1 MSEFK
6 NKLNR
11 RQKLFKQ
18 KVTST
23 LSRNKRQEL
32 VVNISK
38 NKRDEILMKRRNL
51 SFPEGKS
58 TKNISFGLD
67 ENPTLDNLDVFV
79 NGIKSPDANVQED
92 SARMIRKIISSEEE
106 PPITEIIKTLIVPYF
121 VEFIQDFKNPTLQLE
136 SAWILSNLCS
146 GNSLETRYVVEL
158 DVIPIFFDL
167 LQSDNVDLL
176 SQKQAVGYVT
186 FFSWEKMTIIMQF
199 KLKED
204 RLVTTDSKIGGC
216 DCAQFR
222 DEILTHTNSIDT
234 IIDLIRK
241 YENNLDL
248 VKISSWTLSILVR
261 GKPAPSLKKIS
272 KTLPI
277 FSALLSHTNE
287 QILSDV
293 SWGLAFVAKVNQE
306 NINAII
312 NNDCVPKLIKL
323 LHHESREV
331 QLPAIRTIG
340 DMITGDEKSTQYI
353 LDCGLLKNFD
363 LLLDHKTL
371 KIIKFSCWALSNI
384 CAGNYEQIESVI
396 EHNLI
401 PALLKLMEHDLIPIK
416 KEAFWAVSNAIYLGS
431 DKQVMYLYE
440 KGVIVKLLPFLKVKH
455 NKIVASCLE
464 SYLKIL
470 EVGNQKAID
479 EGTEENF
486 YALEMEENGIRKQIE
501 DCTENPNKKIF
512 KISNTILE
520 RFFDDD
526 DVDFDDNFEEIDY
539 NLTNLTQEEKEI
551 YNF

>member
-79 NGIKSPDANVQED
+79 NGIKSPDVNVQED

-176 SQKQAVGYVT
+176 
-186 FFSWEKMTIIMQF
+186 
-199 KLKED
+199 
-204 RLVTTDSKIGGC
+204 
-216 DCAQFR
+216 AQ
-222 DEILTHTNSIDT
+222 
-234 IIDLIRK
+234 
-241 YENNLDL
+241 
-248 VKISSWTLSILVR
+248 
-261 GKPAPSLKKIS
+261 IS

-401 PALLKLMEHDLIPIK
+401 PTLLKLMEHDLIPIK
-416 KEAFWAVSNAIYLGS
+416 KEAFWAISNAIYLGS

-539 NLTNLTQEEKEI
+539 SLTNLTQEEKEI

>member
-1 MSEFK
+1 MSGFK

-18 KVTST
+18 KVTSDI
-23 LSRNKRQEL
+23 SRNKRQEL

-38 NKRDEILMKRRNL
+38 NKRDEILMKRRKL

-58 TKNISFGLD
+58 TENLSFGID

-79 NGIKSPDANVQED
+79 NGIKSQDVNVQED

-121 VEFIQDFKNPTLQLE
+121 VEFVQDFTNPILQLE
-136 SAWILSNLCS
+136 SAWVLSNLCS
-146 GNSLETRYVVEL
+146 GNSLETRYVLEL
-158 DVIPIFFDL
+158 DVVPIFFGL

-176 SQKQAVGYVT
+176 
-186 FFSWEKMTIIMQF
+186 
-199 KLKED
+199 
-204 RLVTTDSKIGGC
+204 
-216 DCAQFR
+216 AQ
-222 DEILTHTNSIDT
+222 
-234 IIDLIRK
+234 
-241 YENNLDL
+241 
-248 VKISSWTLSILVR
+248 
-261 GKPAPSLKKIS
+261 IS

-277 FSALLSHTNE
+277 FSTLLSHTNE

-340 DMITGDEKSTQYI
+340 DIVTGDEKSTQYI

-363 LLLDHKTL
+363 LLLNHKTL
-371 KIIKFSCWALSNI
+371 KIVKFSCWTLSNI
-384 CAGNYEQIESVI
+384 CA
-396 EHNLI
+396 
-401 PALLKLMEHDLIPIK
+401 
-416 KEAFWAVSNAIYLGS
+416 EAFWAISNAIYRGS
-431 DKQVMYLYE
+431 DKQVMHLYE
-440 KGVIVKLLPFLKVKH
+440 RGVVEKLLPFLKFKH
-455 NKIVASCLE
+455 NKIVVCCLE

-470 EVGNQKAID
+470 EVGNQIATD
-479 EGTEENF
+479 EGTEENV

-501 DCTENPNKKIF
+501 DCTENHNKKIF

-520 RFFDDD
+520 SFFDNDD
-526 DVDFDDNFEEIDY
+526 DVDFDNNFEEIDY
-539 NLTNLTQEEKEI
+539 SLTNLSKEEKEI
-551 YNF
+551 YNL